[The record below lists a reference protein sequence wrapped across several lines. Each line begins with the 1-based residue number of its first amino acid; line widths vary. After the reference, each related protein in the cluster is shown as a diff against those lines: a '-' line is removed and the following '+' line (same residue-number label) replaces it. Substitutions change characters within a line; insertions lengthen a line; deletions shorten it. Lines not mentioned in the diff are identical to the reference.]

1 MGLPLALGAILNKLW
16 PSHCHSPVLL
26 QPQHRLSEAGGG
38 ADNSWLPQAL
48 ARAQHQ
54 RQNLL
59 IAVRG
64 GGVSRKLLSDLP
76 GTLWQS
82 YEGNSRGPA
91 ELRHARVAAR
101 GALHGSGVK
110 EKHAAPAL
118 LACVSILVTTGPGS
132 LLSCSGGCCNYGTS

>member
-1 MGLPLALGAILNKLW
+1 MGLPLVLGAIVNKPW
-16 PSHCHSPVLL
+16 PSHRHSPDLL
-26 QPQHRLSEAGGG
+26 QRRLSEAGGG
-38 ADNSWLPQAL
+38 ANNSWLPQAL

-64 GGVSRKLLSDLP
+64 GGVSWKLLSDLP
-76 GTLWQS
+76 
-82 YEGNSRGPA
+82 GNSRGPA

-101 GALHGSGVK
+101 GALHGSRVK

-118 LACVSILVTTGPGS
+118 LACVSVLVTTGPGS